1 MNRHRIRLRF
11 RSLDT
16 RRGAALIIL
25 AASVLVFLVS
35 PASAAPHPAPSPSPQ
50 VSWIAPPSPTPAGK
64 GAGKGECG
72 WMDVGCKV
80 SKAVNGWFTDLVKDA
95 INPAFAMVGRTLLS
109 SPPPSLLSRVREL
122 TGQVMLVSNALL
134 VLFVLAGGIIV
145 MAYGSAQT
153 STTVKEV
160 APRLVLATILSNGSL
175 TVCEYAVQLAN
186 GLAGSLVGESVD
198 AQRAGDLLAGK
209 VAAILT
215 DPMNAALYLVL
226 LAGGSVL
233 MGLILAFIAIIR
245 ITLLLFLIICAPL
258 ALLCHALPQTEGI
271 ARLWWRGF
279 TGVLLMQV
287 LQALVLLLAFK
298 VHLTDSHD
306 LFAPAASAA
315 GRSSAAGGAL
325 DVLILIGLLYV
336 LIKIPGW
343 VARSIWQQAKPQLLM
358 RMVKA
363 VVVYKTLGALGG
375 AFRKTRTGPSSGQ
388 KVAAHHQGAGPRIVR
403 PHSAGGGAARSA
415 SHGTTS
421 PPTSTG
427 GSHAMNPPTRPS
439 PSSSPAGSSRPPQQ
453 LVLPLQVT
461 PTPSPRSARR
471 ARQGQQLALPFP
483 VTRVPRPPAPA
494 PTPPVKATWIRPRP
508 PYVQDR
514 LPGMPTRPAR
524 PQQLRL
530 RLDPPPR
537 RMPKRGEK

>member
-1 MNRHRIRLRF
+1 
-11 RSLDT
+11 
-16 RRGAALIIL
+16 
-25 AASVLVFLVS
+25 
-35 PASAAPHPAPSPSPQ
+35 
-50 VSWIAPPSPTPAGK
+50 
-64 GAGKGECG
+64 
-72 WMDVGCKV
+72 MDVGCKV
-80 SKAVNGWFTDLVKDA
+80 NKAVNGWFTDLVKDA

-122 TGQVMLVSNALL
+122 TGQVMVVSNALL

-145 MAYGSAQT
+145 MAYGSTQT

-186 GLAGSLVGESVD
+186 GLASSLVGEGVD

-215 DPMNAALYLVL
+215 DPVNAALYLVL

-298 VHLTDSHD
+298 VHLTDSRD
-306 LFAPAASAA
+306 LFTPAASTA
-315 GRSSAAGGAL
+315 GQSSAAGGAL

-343 VARSIWQQAKPQLLM
+343 VARSVWQQAKPQLLM

-375 AFRKTRTGPSSGQ
+375 AFRKTRTAPSSGQ
-388 KVAAHHQGAGPRIVR
+388 KVAAHHQGAASRIARPSPASKATSRSGPSTSSTGV
-403 PHSAGGGAARSA
+403 
-415 SHGTTS
+415 TTS
-421 PPTSTG
+421 TSG
-427 GSHAMNPPTRPS
+427 VSHAMNPPTRPS
-439 PSSSPAGSSRPPQQ
+439 PSTSSSAGSSRPPQQ
-453 LVLPLQVT
+453 LPLPLQVT
-461 PTPSPRSARR
+461 PTPSPRTARR

-508 PYVQDR
+508 RPRQWR
-514 LPGMPTRPAR
+514 RWPPGPRRPPAR
-524 PQQLRL
+524 SGWPGWRRGNACRRCGGPHRL
-530 RLDPPPR
+530 SGTASCVRCSGSRGCRTRGCSAGTGCRRRPDRGSARPGRRRAPRNRGCSPPLASPHS
-537 RMPKRGEK
+537 PVPDSGAL